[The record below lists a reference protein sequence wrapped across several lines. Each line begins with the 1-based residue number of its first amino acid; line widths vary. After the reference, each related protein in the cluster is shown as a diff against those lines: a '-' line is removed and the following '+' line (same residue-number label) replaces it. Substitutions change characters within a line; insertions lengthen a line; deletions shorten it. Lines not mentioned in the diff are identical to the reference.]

1 MDFTHR
7 VTMKHF
13 LLVLLTSYIVVTMK
27 YFLLVLLTYT
37 QWWPWSF
44 SCYWLHTQW
53 WLWSISCYW
62 LHTQDDCE
70 AFLVSVTDF
79 IHWWSW
85 STVWLLLTSHTV
97 VTVKHFL
104 LLTSHTVTVK
114 HFLLLTSHTVVT
126 MLQTWR
132 TPNRTRR
139 MRASPQ
145 RNEKALGSCW
155 TVVSSTHSGPCTL
168 TKRRSTPSGPT
179 SDRPGRRTLDGV

>member
-97 VTVKHFL
+97 VT
-104 LLTSHTVTVK
+104 
-114 HFLLLTSHTVVT
+114 